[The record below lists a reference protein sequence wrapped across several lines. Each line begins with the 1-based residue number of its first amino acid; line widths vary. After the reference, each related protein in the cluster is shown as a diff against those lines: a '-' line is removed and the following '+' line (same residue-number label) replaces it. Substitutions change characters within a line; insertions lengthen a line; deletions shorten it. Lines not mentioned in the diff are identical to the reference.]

1 MDLALQGFG
10 DSFIAIYKVTNTT
23 GDTGYLLLIQRSGA
37 WCRGNREERNRRG
50 RQRSVGPQRRRRLR
64 QCTVQ
69 PPEDAVRRSTRGS
82 GIRAGIRQGGMG
94 TERTRRE
101 KPWCDAGAMLLRYG
115 LKFAGPSRRAELL
128 PRLGLPAL
136 GSHHKIFYF
145 LSYSSKVSL
154 GYFHL
159 ESFNRVSC

>member
-1 MDLALQGFG
+1 VIHLSLVYIETPNRGHGVPSPYAAERSL
-10 DSFIAIYKVTNTT
+10 VTWQP
-23 GDTGYLLLIQRSGA
+23 GGKEPARKA
-37 WCRGNREERNRRG
+37 A
-50 RQRSVGPQRRRRLR
+50 VGWAPTAQE
-64 QCTVQ
+64 TAAVHSAAAG
-69 PPEDAVRRSTRGS
+69 DAVRRSTRGS

-101 KPWCDAGAMLLRYG
+101 KPWCDAGGMLLRYG